1 MEPTSTPIAVTDD
14 PSACVSQIQAFL
26 GFDGQIQLAPQKAL
40 NTVFAG
46 SSREETFA
54 MVPVKRLRVMPGFN
68 PRIRNARHA
77 AHIRRIANSM
87 LLEGYYPDKP
97 LAVVSGHEGTHRQ
110 QKVVLFITEGGCRFE
125 ALQLAIAEGAQIT
138 EVPCVFKPRSTTMG
152 DLTRALVKSNQ
163 GLEFT
168 PLEVAIVV
176 ARMQKN
182 GLSVAE
188 IAHDLD
194 FTEVYIHQLLT
205 IASAPPAIILLIESG
220 EVTVSTAFEAITQH
234 GAEATEILQQA
245 LKGAKDSGKTK
256 ISRKDLPKQI
266 YKRALLKAAPSMVD
280 LFDEVRTH
288 TAFKRLPPDLRL
300 RIDELMAEVNQ
311 ARAAI
316 QVGANDKTSPNQ
328 LDLLESDG

>member
-1 MEPTSTPIAVTDD
+1 MDPISTPIAADD
-14 PSACVSQIQAFL
+14 PSACMSQIQTFL

-40 NTVFAG
+40 STVFAG
-46 SSREETFA
+46 NSRDEHFA

-87 LLEGYYPDKP
+87 KLEGFYPDKP
-97 LAVVSGHEGTHRQ
+97 LAVVSGYEGTGRQ
-110 QKVVLFITEGGCRFE
+110 QKIVLFITDGGCRFE
-125 ALQLAIAEGAQIT
+125 ALQLAIAEGANIT
-138 EVPCVFKPRSTTMG
+138 DVPCVFKPRSTTMD
-152 DLTRALVKSNQ
+152 DLTRALFKSNQ

-182 GLSVAE
+182 GHSVQE

-220 EVTVSTAFEAITQH
+220 EVTVSTAFEAMTQH
-234 GAEATEILQQA
+234 GADATEILHQA

-266 YKRALLKAAPSMVD
+266 YKRTLLKAAPGMVQ
-280 LFDEVRTH
+280 LFDEVRAH

-300 RIDELMAEVNQ
+300 RIDELMAEVHQ

-316 QVGANDKTSPNQ
+316 PIGANENATHPNQ
-328 LDLLESDG
+328 LNLIEDGS